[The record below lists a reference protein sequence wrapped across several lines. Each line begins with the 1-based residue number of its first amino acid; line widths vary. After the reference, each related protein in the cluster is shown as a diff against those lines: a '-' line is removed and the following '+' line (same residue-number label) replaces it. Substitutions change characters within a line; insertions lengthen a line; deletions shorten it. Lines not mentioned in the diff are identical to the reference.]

1 MRSCLLCKFI
11 QPEAM
16 YINLFAILRVFL
28 VGFVGSDLGK
38 QELARICRVYVNA
51 RGKNRTVLKLALDCV
66 NLGLCNSRDYFAC
79 FCVAYTKCIATLW
92 HDPIYLFICLRESI
106 ACHVV

>member
-38 QELARICRVYVNA
+38 QELAEFA
-51 RGKNRTVLKLALDCV
+51 AFMSM
-66 NLGLCNSRDYFAC
+66 LGEKTQPF
-79 FCVAYTKCIATLW
+79 
-92 HDPIYLFICLRESI
+92 
-106 ACHVV
+106 